1 MLNVKRILVLA
12 LALLLLCACLAES
25 DGFSAPYTYNYDYWE
40 DVRESPDAYEVK
52 RVLYSATLGLENS
65 PIRRPQSLFVKG
77 DTLYVCDT
85 GNNRIL
91 VLNDI

>member
-65 PIRRPQSLFVKG
+65 PIRRPQSL
-77 DTLYVCDT
+77 
-85 GNNRIL
+85 
-91 VLNDI
+91 